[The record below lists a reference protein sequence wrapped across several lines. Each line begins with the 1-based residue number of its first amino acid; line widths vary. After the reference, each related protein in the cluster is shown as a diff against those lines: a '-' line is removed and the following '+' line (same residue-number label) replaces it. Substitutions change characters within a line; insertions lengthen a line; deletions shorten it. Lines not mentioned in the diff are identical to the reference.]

1 MYTVIYTK
9 GFAVYGQV
17 GENYKFYFIRVFF
30 LMRFSH
36 LSLDID
42 LPRFLTEVMNL
53 KFFDRKRSGFYG
65 LTHILYPN
73 GDCFMV
79 LQSWW

>member
-1 MYTVIYTK
+1 MYIVINIK
-9 GFAVYGQV
+9 GFAVYGRV

-42 LPRFLTEVMNL
+42 LPRFLTEVTNF
-53 KFFDRKRSGFYG
+53 KFFDHMRS
-65 LTHILYPN
+65 H
-73 GDCFMV
+73 
-79 LQSWW
+79 